1 MKKER
6 SGLTNGY
13 GGIRPF
19 DPGGQTKKMSP
30 KTPFNTFGRFND
42 RPISSNNG
50 EYLHK
55 INLRT
60 LKEICVGD
68 TELLK
73 TKTSTYI
80 HIYNFDAL
88 DFNKKKEEVLK
99 ETEAIFS
106 DEDEVV
112 DLEAELRQKLKDEKQ
127 SSFAP
132 PEDLHDDF
140 EDLQGEDEIEFPP
153 APSGQQIRGRSNLR
167 SDHVTKSHD
176 LVKSH
181 DHDFDDIGTSFALH
195 ETEPNL
201 VKIEESKKK
210 IMLWSN
216 PSPFGSSIN
225 QPKIIR
231 HVEAPKPKGYTP
243 VPPTQKFSP
252 AGNFSI
258 KHGQPTRERYF
269 E

>member
-1 MKKER
+1 M
-6 SGLTNGY
+6 
-13 GGIRPF
+13 
-19 DPGGQTKKMSP
+19 
-30 KTPFNTFGRFND
+30 
-42 RPISSNNG
+42 
-50 EYLHK
+50 
-55 INLRT
+55 
-60 LKEICVGD
+60 
-68 TELLK
+68 
-73 TKTSTYI
+73 
-80 HIYNFDAL
+80 
-88 DFNKKKEEVLK
+88 
-99 ETEAIFS
+99 
-106 DEDEVV
+106 
-112 DLEAELRQKLKDEKQ
+112 EAELRQKLKDEKQ
-127 SSFAP
+127 SSFPP

-140 EDLQGEDEIEFPP
+140 DDLQGEDEIEFPP
-153 APSGQQIRGRSNLR
+153 APSTQQIRGRSLNLR
-167 SDHVTKSHD
+167 SDQVAKSKSHD
-176 LVKSH
+176 N
-181 DHDFDDIGTSFALH
+181 DFDDVGTSFALH

-258 KHGQPTRERYF
+258 KHGQSTRERYF

>member
-1 MKKER
+1 MDMAVFDHLILVDKRKRCPRKLLSIR
-6 SGLTNGY
+6 SEGSTIVLLVQIMVSFFIKSTY
-13 GGIRPF
+13 AF
-19 DPGGQTKKMSP
+19 
-30 KTPFNTFGRFND
+30 FG
-42 RPISSNNG
+42 
-50 EYLHK
+50 
-55 INLRT
+55 
-60 LKEICVGD
+60 EICIG
-68 TELLK
+68 EIEPEK
-73 TKTSTYI
+73 TLANVC
-80 HIYNFDAL
+80 NFDVL

-127 SSFAP
+127 SSFTLA
-132 PEDLHDDF
+132 EELHDDF

-153 APSGQQIRGRSNLR
+153 APPAQQLRGRSKLR

-181 DHDFDDIGTSFALH
+181 DNDFDDIGTSFALH

-258 KHGQPTRERYF
+258 KLGQPTRER
-269 E
+269 